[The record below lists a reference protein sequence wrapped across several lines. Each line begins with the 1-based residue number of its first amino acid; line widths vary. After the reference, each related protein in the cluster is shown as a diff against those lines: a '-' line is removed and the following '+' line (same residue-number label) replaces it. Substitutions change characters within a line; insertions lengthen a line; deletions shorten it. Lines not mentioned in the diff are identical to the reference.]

1 MAGKEFG
8 RREFLKLGTT
18 IILGAVLA
26 ACTPEGQAQ
35 ETRPAVTQT
44 VDSPESTLTNEEI
57 LELVTKPLT
66 PTPTEENTA
75 TPESTATP
83 EATATPATPEFP
95 SDLVFDPSE
104 QFNRGEFAFIDWGG
118 GYRTIATNIKI
129 RTQDVHYNEPF
140 TMLNGRYYVQAW
152 ADAWF
157 QEEDNTGHHVSI
169 PLVVFDTENYMSWQ
183 FINPFI
189 IDWSQSESETKDI
202 FKKIY
207 TGPWSE
213 NDFAPLQE
221 EKMCFSESGNRTCT
235 NAAAW
240 MAIGA
245 IPVGDINSDFY
256 QINIEPNINFWR
268 DLIKDIY
275 TQEQIENFHQTLDPT
290 LLKLNEPD
298 LPINFFIPLR
308 IDN

>member
-18 IILGAVLA
+18 VILGAVLA

-35 ETRPAVTQT
+35 ETRPAITQT
-44 VDSPESTLTNEEI
+44 IDGLDVAGESEEAIVETITSTATNTPED
-57 LELVTKPLT
+57 
-66 PTPTEENTA
+66 TA
-75 TPESTATP
+75 TPENTPTP
-83 EATATPATPEFP
+83 EATATPRAPEFP

-104 QFNRGEFAFIDWGG
+104 QFNRGEFAFTDWGG
-118 GYRTIATNIKI
+118 GYRTIETNIKI
-129 RTQDVHYNEPF
+129 RAQDAHYNEPF

-157 QEEDNTGHHVSI
+157 QEEDGTGHHVSI
-169 PLVVFDTENYMSWQ
+169 PLMVFDTENYISWQ
-183 FINPFI
+183 FVNPLR
-189 IDWSQSESETKDI
+189 IDWLQFEPESKDFYKQI
-202 FKKIY
+202 F

-213 NDFAPLQE
+213 NNFASVYE
-221 EKMCFSESGNRTCT
+221 EQMCFSESGNRTCT
-235 NAAAW
+235 DAAAW

-245 IPVGDINSDFY
+245 IPVEDINSDFY

-268 DLIKDIY
+268 DLLKDIY
-275 TQEQIENFHQTLDPT
+275 TQEQIENFHQTLDPA
-290 LLKLNEPD
+290 LLKLNEPN
-298 LPINFFIPLR
+298 LPINFIIPLR